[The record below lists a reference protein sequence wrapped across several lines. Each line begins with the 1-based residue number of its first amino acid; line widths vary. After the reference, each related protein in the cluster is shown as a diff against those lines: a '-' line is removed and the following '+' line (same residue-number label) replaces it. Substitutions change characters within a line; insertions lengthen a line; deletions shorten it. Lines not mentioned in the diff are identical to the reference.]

1 MNKVI
6 IIGNL
11 TRDPELRT
19 TPNGISVCTFSVAV
33 NRRFSKENEVDYLP
47 VTVWRAQADN
57 CAKYLKKGSKVAVT
71 GSIQIRSYDKEGE
84 KRYATDIV
92 AEEVEFLSSKSQS
105 QGDSDYGSSAPVSE
119 LEPVDSNELP
129 F

>member
-92 AEEVEFLSSKSQS
+92 AEEVEFLSAKSQS